1 MHFPIS
7 LKYVDFETRYPP
19 EWFHDPDAAAPAM
32 EDSIKHVS
40 GLADSDLSK
49 SRRKRHMLA
58 ADVSDNDNQ
67 KLPDNETHGARE
79 SFHWRIQLLYSNVS
93 PVSNWA

>member
-1 MHFPIS
+1 MEHAVMTGARP
-7 LKYVDFETRYPP
+7 
-19 EWFHDPDAAAPAM
+19 M

-67 KLPDNETHGARE
+67 KLSDNETHGARE

>member
-1 MHFPIS
+1 MTGARP
-7 LKYVDFETRYPP
+7 
-19 EWFHDPDAAAPAM
+19 M

-67 KLPDNETHGARE
+67 KLPDNETHGARW
-79 SFHWRIQLLYSNVS
+79 SLHWEN
-93 PVSNWA
+93 PVALFQCLTGLKLGITILHII